1 MKYQAKIPTVF
12 TNMLVSKLGEISN
25 KTVLVIRDWY
35 TAVFLAKNNK
45 VLFVTDDPEAEEK
58 FRLVV
63 IRNISFGND
72 DDVILINTMINKK
85 GNNVTDTKAW
95 LNQIKGLNMKFDVA
109 IMNPPYDRNLHL
121 QVLEQ
126 IIPIC
131 DKVINISPVRWLQ
144 DPFAPYLKRSDYNKF
159 EKTVSKHIVNYVV
172 VPAKKASEIFGDAS
186 FIMNLAI
193 YEIDSTGIYNKYQ
206 QNDSLITKMVIK
218 TLQSNWE
225 PFSWRKPQQ
234 QRIYK
239 LICPAIMGAMCSDG
253 EHFERVLAKT
263 YEAQL
268 NAKPTNPNW
277 KPGGHDHREF
287 FFDSENERKN
297 FYDCY
302 TTSFMKWWTRQW
314 KSDVS
319 IQPRKVPYFG
329 DYTKPW
335 TNKRFCEY
343 FGITGF
349 ISDTEAVPGSEWER
363 ILNEM

>member
-72 DDVILINTMINKK
+72 DDAILINTTINKK

-121 QVLEQ
+121 QILEQ

-131 DKVINISPVRWLQ
+131 NKVINISPVRWLQ

-159 EKTVSKHIVNYVV
+159 ENSVSKYIKDIQII
-172 VPAKKASEIFGDAS
+172 PAKEASDLFGDAL
-186 FIMNLAI
+186 FTMNLGI
-193 YEIDSTGIYNKYQ
+193 YELDANGGYAYQHNDPLVNKIVAQ
-206 QNDSLITKMVIK
+206 TMKNS
-218 TLQSNWE
+218 WE
-225 PFSWRKPQQ
+225 PFNIKTFIKNGQQIIKPYALNIAPL
-234 QRIYK
+234 RTNESDDKIYITCRNYTNQLQVMPPK
-239 LICPAIMGAMCSDG
+239 SDEG
-253 EHFERVLAKT
+253 PCGGHFE
-263 YEAQL
+263 
-268 NAKPTNPNW
+268 
-277 KPGGHDHREF
+277 
-287 FFDSENERKN
+287 FDTEKERKN

-302 TTSFMKWWTRQW
+302 ASKFMLWTYKLW
-314 KSDVS
+314 KVS
-319 IQPRKVPYFG
+319 AKTPSAKVPYFD

-363 ILNEM
+363 ILKEM